1 MKNHYFIS
9 KQLNSFMPTKVL
21 SQITKT
27 LGFLSILAVF
37 VVVFLPQKSQAQV
50 ITIDGVDI
58 SNFPKITTKIEIS
71 KEVKEN
77 EKASAVI
84 TSQKPTHVVNMVITA
99 YTSHV
104 AQTDDTP
111 CITASGLDVCKRGA
125 EDIVATNFNWLPFGT
140 KIKIPELFG
149 DRIFIVH
156 DRMNAR
162 YSQRV
167 DVWMKSYADAV
178 KFGKRYATVEI
189 YN

>member
-1 MKNHYFIS
+1 
-9 KQLNSFMPTKVL
+9 MPTNIYLK
-21 SQITKT
+21 ITK
-27 LGFLSILAVF
+27 LIGFLSVLLICVI
-37 VVVFLPQKSQAQV
+37 VFLPQNSHAQV

-58 SNFPKITTKIEIS
+58 STFPKITTKIEVK
-71 KEVKEN
+71 KETKEAN
-77 EKASAVI
+77 KASAVI
-84 TSQKPTHVVNMVITA
+84 TSEKPSHVVNMVITA

-178 KFGKRYATVEI
+178 KFGKKYATVEI